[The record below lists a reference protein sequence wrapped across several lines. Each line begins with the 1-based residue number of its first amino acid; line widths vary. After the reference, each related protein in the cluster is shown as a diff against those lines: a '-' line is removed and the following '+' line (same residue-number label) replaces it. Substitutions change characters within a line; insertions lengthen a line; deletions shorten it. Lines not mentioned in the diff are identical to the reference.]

1 MSEEKLKKTLVG
13 KIQWAAVIIAT
24 LSLLV
29 AFMGINFQGISS
41 YISETMFPKADYT
54 LESVTTPTILSTDFR
69 ESLSVSPEY
78 FVVTIVNLKSETPY
92 QGEPMQLSISFDDK
106 GKKSVEQPRI
116 LVFFADYM
124 YRVWSA
130 WNESVTSDVL
140 TRGCNLEYHF
150 PPLDQK
156 ITGDWSI
163 FVLLYDDAEN
173 TLVSYALRQLPV
185 TDIAPLPWWQNWTL
199 ILAISGLIVMST
211 FPLYMFIS
219 DSEWYEHRRKRKKKS
234 QA

>member
-1 MSEEKLKKTLVG
+1 M
-13 KIQWAAVIIAT
+13 
-24 LSLLV
+24 LSLVV
-29 AFMGINFQGISS
+29 AFTGIRFQDISS
-41 YISETMFPKADYT
+41 WFSETMFPKADYT

-92 QGEPMQLSISFDDK
+92 QGEPMQLSISFDNK

-116 LVFFADYM
+116 LVFFVDYM

-140 TRGCNLEYHF
+140 TRGCSLEYRF

-156 ITGDWSI
+156 IVGDWSI

-173 TLVSYALRQLPV
+173 TLVSYVLKQFTV
-185 TDIAPLPWWQNWTL
+185 TDIAPLPWWQDWTS
-199 ILAISGLIVMST
+199 ILVISVSILVCA
-211 FPLYMFIS
+211 FALYAVIP
-219 DSEWYEHRRKRKKKS
+219 DTEWYERRRKRKKKS